1 MKTVLSVLSVLFMV
15 IACSAQP
22 TGNYETFS
30 DPVSGAVKYYS
41 FLEKKS
47 ANPYVLVSGMDFRDK
62 NGNDIAE
69 IGDTI
74 QPFSTSIFPVST
86 SQRLL
91 NDGSEYRVG
100 VVAENSAGFYSGM
113 GVGIGIVGAVPAM
126 PLNAGLRKK

>member
-1 MKTVLSVLSVLFMV
+1 MKVVLSVLFVLITV

-22 TGNYETFS
+22 VGNYETFS
-30 DPVSGAVKYYS
+30 DPVIGAVKYYS

-47 ANPYVLVSGMDFRDK
+47 VNPYILTQGMDFRDK
-62 NGNDIAE
+62 NGNGIAE

-74 QPFSTSIFPVST
+74 SPISISTTPVST

-100 VVAENSAGFYSGM
+100 VVAENSAGFYSAM
-113 GVGIGIVGAVPAM
+113 GIGIGIVGAVPAT
-126 PLNAGLRKK
+126 PINAGLRKK